1 MLKIGDIKAKV
12 WYSAKEKQNYKQYIK
27 YETGQVE
34 EKYALKFNNFQI
46 NLYKN
51 ITNFEKSDRIVENK
65 KLQIFSNFYL
75 PVEVVKITNKECY
88 IQEETYSEDE
98 LKNKIVEKLEKD
110 LLEQIKNNNQV
121 EDVNSIITDKQV
133 IVKNGTEFM
142 EVELVYEV
150 LENIGV
156 EEKINE
162 EI

>member
-1 MLKIGDIKAKV
+1 M
-12 WYSAKEKQNYKQYIK
+12 
-27 YETGQVE
+27 
-34 EKYALKFNNFQI
+34 
-46 NLYKN
+46 
-51 ITNFEKSDRIVENK
+51 
-65 KLQIFSNFYL
+65 
-75 PVEVVKITNKECY
+75 Y
-88 IQEETYSEDE
+88 IQEKTYSEDE
-98 LKNKIVEKLEKD
+98 LKNKIVEELEKD